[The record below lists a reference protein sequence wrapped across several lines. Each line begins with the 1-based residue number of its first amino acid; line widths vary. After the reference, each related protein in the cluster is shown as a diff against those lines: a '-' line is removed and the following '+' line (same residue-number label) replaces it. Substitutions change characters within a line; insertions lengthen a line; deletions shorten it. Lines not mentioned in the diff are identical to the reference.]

1 MCNTLIKIASAII
14 LFFAII
20 LNFFGN
26 LFGIGDIIP
35 TEPKT
40 TEETSISETVT
51 EDLTSGDFITT
62 EEPTTEE
69 STTAETTTEKTTFQ
83 PMTRP
88 SMPTATATTG
98 ASTPAT
104 RPATTVEIGM
114 RVKSAT
120 LTDSVAFGGTNT
132 DTYTGFAPLS
142 DGGFVVSGVSN
153 STDGNLLNVPS
164 DGWKKTGYG
173 FVAKYNKNLELEWV
187 NAVGSEEDGVRI
199 EDVAVLS
206 DGSIVAVGSSS
217 AVDFASDKK
226 YAGSLEGIIIRYSA
240 DGKETDR
247 KFFGGSGSDVFKC
260 IAPIGDGFVV
270 GGGTTSVNG
279 DFADSGDSTKTKAL
293 IISFDAEGNRIWNRY
308 LSGNYGASVN
318 GVATDE
324 KGNIFITTVT
334 SATTGGF
341 AAIEG
346 LGKGFVDTAVIKY
359 NSSGEIQWTAA
370 VSGAGRENFD
380 SVTADGRGGCVVAG
394 YYELVNTY
402 EPDGTL
408 EGMYACGGIDAVAI
422 KFNSN
427 GTIRWRRSIAGVGDD
442 FISDVISVDNGF
454 AVVGYTNSSNRDF
467 SKCGNKGEIDSFVAL
482 ITPEGNLADVKSLG
496 GARKEKSAC
505 VGYTSDKK
513 LIVLSQTTSSD
524 GDFDGMNTHISDV
537 LINILGDIY
546 TGHISKYKIS
556 VSY

>member
-1 MCNTLIKIASAII
+1 MCNTLIKISSAII

-40 TEETSISETVT
+40 TESTSLSETVT
-51 EDLTSGDFITT
+51 ENLTTNDFITT
-62 EEPTTEE
+62 EEP
-69 STTAETTTEKTTFQ
+69 TTAETTTEKTTFQ
-83 PMTRP
+83 PITRP

-98 ASTPAT
+98 SSTPTT
-104 RPATTVEIGM
+104 RPATTVEVGF

-120 LTDSVAFGGTNT
+120 LTDSVAFGGANT
-132 DTYTGFAPLS
+132 DTFTGFAPLS

-164 DGWKKTGYG
+164 DGWNSVSYG

-187 NAVGSEEDGVRI
+187 KAVGSEEDGVRI

-226 YAGSLEGIIIRYSA
+226 YEGSLEGVIVRYSA
-240 DGKETDR
+240 DGKETYR
-247 KFFGGSGSDVFKC
+247 KLLGGAGSDMFKC
-260 IAPIGDGFVV
+260 VAPLGDGFVV

-279 DFADSGDSTKTKAL
+279 DFSDSGDSTKTKAV

-308 LSGNYGASVN
+308 LSGNYGASVS
-318 GVATDE
+318 GIATDE
-324 KGNIFITTVT
+324 KGNVFITTVT

-346 LGKGFVDTAVIKY
+346 LGKGFVDTAIIKY
-359 NSSGEIQWTAA
+359 NSEGAIQWTAA
-370 VSGAGRENFD
+370 VSGSGRENFAA
-380 SVTADGRGGCVVAG
+380 VTADGKGGCVVAG
-394 YYELVNTY
+394 YYELVNTH

-408 EGMYACGGIDAVAI
+408 EGVYACGGIDAVAI

-427 GTIRWRRSIAGVGDD
+427 GTIRWKRSVAGIGDD
-442 FISDVISVDNGF
+442 FINDVVSVDNGF
-454 AVVGYTNSSNRDF
+454 AVVGYTNSANRDF

-496 GARKEKSAC
+496 GARKEKSVC
-505 VGYTSDKK
+505 VGYTSDEK

-524 GDFDGMNTHISDV
+524 GDFDGMNTHISDALV
-537 LINILGDIY
+537 NILGDIY